1 MRSYLKRLLFVL
13 CGGLMI
19 VVSVVLIKT
28 LRFTSRQLEVDP
40 QPRVAI
46 NGEKIAEYLS
56 NAIQFRTISYGD
68 TGQFDGK
75 EFSSFHRYLEQRFP
89 KVHSTLI
96 KEVVGGY
103 SLLYTWKGQTGGT
116 KPILLMGHMDVV
128 PVEPGTED
136 KWTHPAFAGRIADG
150 YIWGRGTID
159 NKVSVVGIL
168 QAVELLLAKGFH
180 SSRTIYLAFG
190 HDEEVG
196 GLVGAANIARLLY
209 SRGVELEYILDE
221 GGAVTYGIVPRVSAP
236 VALIGIAEKGYLSIK
251 LTVHSQGG
259 HSSMP
264 PQQTA
269 IGILSTAIQ
278 NLERNQFPA
287 EITGATGKLFEYLG
301 PEMPL
306 TERMVF
312 ANLWLFG
319 WLVERQ
325 LVASSLTNALV
336 RTTTAAT
343 MFESGVKENVLPTQA
358 RAVINFRILPGESV
372 QSVID
377 HVRKTIGDARVKITP
392 VKKVLSEPSA
402 VSATE
407 SSSFENLHRTIRQIF
422 PDAIVAPWL
431 VVGATDSRHY
441 AKLSGNI
448 YRFVPIRM
456 DPGDTRRFHGTDERI
471 SVDNYENCVRFFMQL
486 IRNSHS

>member
-1 MRSYLKRLLFVL
+1 
-13 CGGLMI
+13 
-19 VVSVVLIKT
+19 
-28 LRFTSRQLEVDP
+28 
-40 QPRVAI
+40 
-46 NGEKIAEYLS
+46 
-56 NAIQFRTISYGD
+56 
-68 TGQFDGK
+68 
-75 EFSSFHRYLEQRFP
+75 
-89 KVHSTLI
+89 
-96 KEVVGGY
+96 
-103 SLLYTWKGQTGGT
+103 
-116 KPILLMGHMDVV
+116 
-128 PVEPGTED
+128 
-136 KWTHPAFAGRIADG
+136 
-150 YIWGRGTID
+150 
-159 NKVSVVGIL
+159 
-168 QAVELLLAKGFH
+168 
-180 SSRTIYLAFG
+180 
-190 HDEEVG
+190 
-196 GLVGAANIARLLY
+196 
-209 SRGVELEYILDE
+209 
-221 GGAVTYGIVPRVSAP
+221 
-236 VALIGIAEKGYLSIK
+236 
-251 LTVHSQGG
+251 
-259 HSSMP
+259 MP

-343 MFESGVKENVLPTQA
+343 MFESGVKENVLPTKA
-358 RAVINFRILPGESV
+358 KAVINFRILPGESV

-402 VSATE
+402 VSVPE